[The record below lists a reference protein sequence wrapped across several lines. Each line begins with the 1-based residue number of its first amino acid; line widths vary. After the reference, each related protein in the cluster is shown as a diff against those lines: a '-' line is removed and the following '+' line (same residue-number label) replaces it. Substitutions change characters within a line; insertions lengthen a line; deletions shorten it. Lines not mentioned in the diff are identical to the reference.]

1 MRNRSAY
8 RLLYIALYLVCSSLP
23 VVALRKER
31 LIDAWKPTHYDV
43 SLTLNSSLTEITSA
57 RAEIQISALKDLS
70 LIDLDFGNLTIDS
83 VSLNDTPV
91 AFVRRSEKLDIKL
104 PEPLPANSS
113 TRVTITYHGKPSDG
127 LILKAD
133 RDGRPS
139 AIGDNW
145 PNRVH
150 HWIPSFDH
158 PSAKATVTFK
168 VTAPAK
174 NLVVANGS
182 FRSVETGSDGLRTW
196 TYDEGV
202 PIPPYCMVIGVG
214 DFEKLV
220 PTEATIAPLSYYV
233 SASDRTYAL
242 KGFSSADPAMRMFSE
257 TIGPYPYEKLA
268 LIIGATRFG
277 GMENSSAIVFTPTLF
292 TNLDSEVSQ
301 AFGIPKGIEA
311 VIAHEIAHQ
320 WFGDS
325 VTGATWADLWLS
337 EGFATYF
344 AGMFI
349 QRHDGQKSFQ
359 SYMKN
364 AADAVFKYSKKSQSP
379 IHDRDTENLFGLLNA
394 NNYQKGAWVLHML
407 RSRLGDEIFLRA
419 VRNYYQAHQNAVAT
433 TEDFRAAL
441 ERASG
446 EKLGE
451 FFQRWVYEPG
461 YPQYEMKWTW
471 LAKTRAVSVTLTQVQ
486 NGKPFSDPVEVA
498 INTSSGQIRGVITPT
513 GRTASITI
521 RSAKKPNSVEVDPD
535 DTLLNDVVH

>member
-1 MRNRSAY
+1 MQNRSAS
-8 RLLYIALYLVCSSLP
+8 RLLLIALYVVCSSFP

-57 RAEIQISALKDLS
+57 RTEIQITALTELS
-70 LIDLDFGNLTIDS
+70 VIDLDFGNLKVDS
-83 VSLNDTPV
+83 VSINEAPV
-91 AFVRRSEKLDIKL
+91 TFFHRNEKLEINL
-104 PEPLPANSS
+104 PNRLPASTK
-113 TRVTITYHGKPSDG
+113 TRVTVNYHGKPSDG

-174 NLVVANGS
+174 NLVVANGR
-182 FRSVETGSDGLRTW
+182 FESVETIADGMRTW
-196 TYDEGV
+196 TYTEGV

-220 PTEATIAPLSYYV
+220 PTQTTIAPLSYYV
-233 SASDRTYAL
+233 SASDRSYAL
-242 KGFSSADPAMRMFSE
+242 KGFSSADPALRMFSE
-257 TIGPYPYEKLA
+257 TVGPYPYEKLA

-292 TNLDSEVSQ
+292 TNLSSEVSQ
-301 AFGIPKGIEA
+301 SFGIPRGIEA

-349 QRHDGQKSFQ
+349 QRHDGEKSFQ

-364 AADAVFKYSKKSQSP
+364 AADSVFKYSKEAQTP
-379 IHDRDTENLFGLLNA
+379 IHDRDTEDLFGLLNA
-394 NNYQKGAWVLHML
+394 NSYQKGAWVLHML

-419 VRNYYQAHQNAVAT
+419 VRNYYQAHKNATAT

-441 ERASG
+441 ESASG
-446 EKLGE
+446 KKLGD
-451 FFQRWVYEPG
+451 FFERWVYEAG
-461 YPQYEMKWTW
+461 YPKYEMKWRW
-471 LAKTRAVSVTLTQVQ
+471 VPKTRSVSVELTQVQ
-486 NGKPFSDPVEVA
+486 SGKPFSDPVEVA
-498 INTSSGQIRGVITPT
+498 INTSSGQIREVLTPT
-513 GRTASITI
+513 DRTASITV
-521 RSAKKPNSVEVDPD
+521 RSDKKPNSVEVDPD
-535 DTLLNDVVH
+535 DTLLNEVVR